1 MSLRVVLD
9 TNILI
14 SAFLSQKSSPYQCL
28 QMVQN
33 KSVKSITCIEILQ
46 EFQQKLAGKFK
57 LSPYRV
63 QQELQKIVDCS
74 EIVAISNSLNVVK
87 ADPKD
92 NMVIE
97 CAVVGGASHIITGDK
112 RHLLP
117 LINYLGIAIISA
129 SDFLKLG
136 DNY

>member
-1 MSLRVVLD
+1 VSLRVVLD

-33 KSVKSITCIEILQ
+33 TNVISITCIEILQ

-57 LSPYRV
+57 LPPYRV

-74 EIVAISNSLNVVK
+74 EIVAISNSLDVVV

-97 CAVVGGASHIITGDK
+97 CAVVGGATRIDGADW
-112 RHLLP
+112 
-117 LINYLGIAIISA
+117 
-129 SDFLKLG
+129 LKMP
-136 DNY
+136 

>member
-74 EIVAISNSLNVVK
+74 EIVAISNSLNVVI